1 MRHRA
6 ILFCLLMSL
15 AFPLVAAEQND
26 EPGEGEEEKPLWE
39 LGMVAGA
46 LQVPDYPSSSRS
58 RLRGLALPY
67 IVYRGDVLRIGDGQ
81 SARAVAAENERFELS
96 MSFDAAF
103 DASSDENPLRAGMED
118 LDFLFELGPQLIY
131 KAGEFEFD
139 DGGYADLQLALQGRS
154 VFSTDFRGIDHRGY
168 IVEPM
173 LRYRHQ
179 ELFSPRLDVSVSL
192 RPVWADRDLHAYF
205 YQVDAGD
212 ETGTRPRYRA
222 REGYFGSQLNVYA
235 TWHVTDRFR
244 IFGRLEGLDQHG
256 SVNRD
261 SPLYDKDRTVSAGL
275 GFIWSMFASERQVIR
290 PRTE

>member
-6 ILFCLLMSL
+6 ILFCLLMGP
-15 AFPLVAAEQND
+15 AFTLSAAEED
-26 EPGEGEEEKPLWE
+26 GKPGEGEVEKPLWE

-46 LQVPDYPSSSRS
+46 LHVPGYPSSSRS

-103 DASSDENPLRAGMED
+103 DANSDEIPLREGMAD
-118 LDFLFELGPQLIY
+118 LDFLFEIGPQLIY
-131 KAGEFEFD
+131 KVGEFEFD

-154 VFSTDFRGIDHRGY
+154 VFSTDFRDIDHRGY

-244 IFGRLEGLDQHG
+244 IFGRLESLDQHG
-256 SVNRD
+256 SANRD
-261 SPLYDKDRTVSAGL
+261 SPLYEEDRTVSAGI